1 MVEATIKMVDY
12 LVLCVAMLSGC
23 CVLLCLIAVSLLMKL
38 RDCCRAVASIVSEVR
53 PFANTDSSAITKGTN
68 ISGDDSRRLP
78 HLRSDDVWAALACD
92 ARAVVALCLG
102 WLASRC

>member
-1 MVEATIKMVDY
+1 MVDY

-23 CVLLCLIAVSLLMKL
+23 CVFLCLIAVSLLVKL
-38 RDCCRAVASIVSEVR
+38 LTCCRTVASIVSEVR
-53 PFANTDSSAITKGTN
+53 PFASTDSSAITKGTN
-68 ISGDDSRRLP
+68 TSGGDSLRPP
-78 HLRSDDVWAALACD
+78 HLRSEDVPGALACD